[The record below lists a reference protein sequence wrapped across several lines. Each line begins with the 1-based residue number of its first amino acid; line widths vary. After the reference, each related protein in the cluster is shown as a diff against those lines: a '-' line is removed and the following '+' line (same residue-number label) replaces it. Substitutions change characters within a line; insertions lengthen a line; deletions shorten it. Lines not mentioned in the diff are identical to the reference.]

1 MLKLIIFIF
10 MFASAGLIGSQ
21 LIPYLTN
28 KFHRVQRKKVSQ
40 AETQLEEIFVL
51 LPTKKLFLYYT
62 LSPVILAAVAFFLFN
77 KVIFVL
83 IGLAAGFMVPEL
95 VIKRLE
101 TIRKQKFQNQLVDGL
116 MTLSSALR
124 GGLSLLQAMEVL
136 TEEMPPPLN
145 QEFSLVLRENKV
157 GIPLEE
163 SLHRLNKRMQLDELE
178 LMVSSILVSRET
190 GGDLTKVFSRL
201 ANTMRDKRKLKDQI
215 TTLTL
220 QGKIQGVVM
229 SILPIAFILWVLS
242 TNKHHFD
249 IMLSSDIGRM
259 LLLAAAFLQAAGI
272 FLIAKFSKID
282 F

>member
-1 MLKLIIFIF
+1 

-21 LIPYLTN
+21 LIPYLTK
-28 KFHRVQRKKVSQ
+28 KFHRVQRTKVSQ

-51 LPTKKLFLYYT
+51 MPTKKLFLYYT

-83 IGLAAGFMVPEL
+83 IGLAAGFIVPEL

-101 TIRKQKFQNQLVDGL
+101 AIRKQKFQNQLIDGL

-178 LMVSSILVSRET
+178 LMVSSILVARET
-190 GGDLTKVFSRL
+190 GGDLTKVFARL
-201 ANTMRDKRKLKDQI
+201 ANTMRDKRKLKEQI

-229 SILPIAFILWVLS
+229 SILPIAFILWVI
-242 TNKHHFD
+242 TVNKHHFD
-249 IMLSSDIGRM
+249 VMLTSDVGRM
-259 LLLAAAFLQAAGI
+259 LLLVAALLQAAGI